1 MLFKILTEHFEKLEA
16 TTSRLAMMDIL
27 VHLFRETPPN
37 LMDKVVYLTLG
48 EVYPPYIG
56 LEIGLADKL
65 VLRAISLATGIPDG
79 RVEQEYKN
87 LGDSGL
93 VAEKLLSTRR
103 KAALF
108 SQPLTVEKVYST
120 FEKMCRISGEGAQD
134 TKIKLFAGLLTD
146 ATPKEAKYLSRI
158 ASGRLR
164 LGLAEMTILDALAIA
179 YGGSRELR
187 DIIERAYNI
196 TSDIGLI
203 AKTLAEGGVDAIK
216 GIRITVGRPIKPQ
229 LAERLSSLNEILG
242 KLGGKCIAEYKYDGL
257 RIQAHISDGNVI
269 LFSRRQE
276 NITEQFPDIVEALR
290 KCLKAR
296 EAILDGEA
304 VPVDPN
310 TGELLPFQVVA
321 QRRRK
326 YDIDRYA
333 EEIPVTLFLFDILYL
348 DGIDL
353 TVKPYLERKKVLE
366 TVIEETDRVKLAQY
380 IISGNIEEIENFF
393 HRAIQDG
400 TEGLICKSILP
411 DSLYEAGKRGWQW
424 IKWKRSYRSE
434 MVDTV
439 DLVAVGAFAGRGK
452 RAGTYGAL
460 LMAVYNSEK
469 DRFETICKLGSGFT
483 DEDLARLPEI
493 FKPYL
498 ISHKHPRVESN
509 IEADYWFIPAVVAE
523 VIGDE
528 ITLSP
533 MHTCGFGIVR
543 PKSGLAIRFPRLI
556 RFREDKRPEDATT
569 TAEIVEMY
577 RMQLKTI
584 EEEASIDTTS

>member
-164 LGLAEMTILDALAIA
+164 LGVAEMTILDALAIA

-242 KLGGKCIAEYKYDGL
+242 KLSGKCIAEYKYDGL

-460 LMAVYNSEK
+460 LMAVYNPEK

>member
-1 MLFKILTEHFEKLEA
+1 MFFKTLTEHFEKLEA

-48 EVYPPYIG
+48 EVYPPYVG

-65 VLRAISLATGIPDG
+65 VLRAISLATGIQDS
-79 RVEQEYKN
+79 RVEQEYKT

-164 LGLAEMTILDALAIA
+164 LGVAEMTILDALAIA

-203 AKTLAEGGVDAIK
+203 AKALAEGGVDAIK
-216 GIRITVGRPIKPQ
+216 SIRITVGRPIKPQ

-242 KLGGKCIAEYKYDGL
+242 KLNGKCIAEYKYDGL
-257 RIQAHISDGNVI
+257 RIQAHISDGTVL

-276 NITEQFPDIVEALR
+276 NITKQFPDIVEVLR

-393 HRAIQDG
+393 HKAIQDG

-411 DSLYEAGKRGWQW
+411 DSIYEAGKRGWQW

-460 LMAVYNSEK
+460 LMAVYNPEK

-509 IEADYWFIPAVVAE
+509 MEADYWFIPAIVAE

-533 MHTCGFGIVR
+533 MHTCGFGIIR

-584 EEEASIDTTS
+584 EEETSIDTTS

>member
-1 MLFKILTEHFEKLEA
+1 MLFKALVEHFEKLEA
-16 TTSRLAMMDIL
+16 TTSRLAMIDIL
-27 VHLFRETPPN
+27 VHLFSETPPN

-48 EVYPPYIG
+48 EVYPSYVG
-56 LEIGLADKL
+56 LEVGLADKL
-65 VLRAISLATGIPDG
+65 VLRAVVLATGIPDLK
-79 RVEQEYKN
+79 VEQEYKA

-93 VAEKLLSTRR
+93 VAEKLLSTKR
-103 KAALF
+103 KATLF
-108 SQPLTVEKVYST
+108 SQPLTVEKVYIT
-120 FEKMCRISGEGAQD
+120 LEKMCRISGEGAQD

-146 ATPKEAKYLSRI
+146 STPKEAKYLSRI
-158 ASGRLR
+158 VSGRLR
-164 LGLAEMTILDALAIA
+164 LGVAEMTILDALAVA

-187 DIIERAYNI
+187 DTIERAYNI

-203 AKTLAEGGVDAIK
+203 AKTLAEGGIDAVKNIK
-216 GIRITVGRPIKPQ
+216 VAIGRPIKPQ
-229 LAERLSSLNEILG
+229 LAERLSSLDEILE
-242 KLGGKCIAEYKYDGL
+242 KLNGRCIAEYKYDGL
-257 RIQAHISDGNVI
+257 RIQAHIADGAVI

-276 NITEQFPDIVEALR
+276 NITEQFPDIVEALK
-290 KCLKAR
+290 KCVVAN

-326 YDIDRYA
+326 YDIERYA

-348 DGIDL
+348 DGEDL
-353 TVKPYLERKKVLE
+353 TVKPYLERKKLLE
-366 TVIEETDRVKLAQY
+366 SVIKETDRVKLAQY
-380 IISGNIEEIENFF
+380 IVSGNPEEIERFF
-393 HRAIQDG
+393 HKSIEEG

-411 DSLYEAGKRGWQW
+411 NSIYEAGKRGWQW

-434 MVDTV
+434 MTDTV

-460 LMAVYNSEK
+460 LMAAYNSDK
-469 DRFETICKLGSGFT
+469 DRFETVCKLGSGFT
-483 DEDLARLPEI
+483 DEDLAKLPEM

-498 ISHKHPRVESN
+498 INHKHPRVESS
-509 IEADYWFIPAVVAE
+509 IEADYWFVPVIVAE

-533 MHTCGFGIVR
+533 MHTCGFEAIR
-543 PKSGLAIRFPRLI
+543 PKSGLAIRFPRLV
-556 RFREDKRPEDATT
+556 RFREDKSAEDATT
-569 TAEIVEMY
+569 TTEIIEMY

-584 EEEASIDTTS
+584 EETTPTDTA

>member
-1 MLFKILTEHFEKLEA
+1 MLFRILTEHFEKLEV

-27 VHLFRETPPN
+27 VHLFSETPPN

-48 EVYPPYIG
+48 EVYPPYVG

-65 VLRAISLATGIPDG
+65 ILRAISLATGLPDG
-79 RVEQEYKN
+79 RVEQEYKT

-93 VAEKLLSTRR
+93 VAEKLLSTKR

-108 SQPLTVEKVYST
+108 SQPLTVEKVYTT

-134 TKIKLFAGLLTD
+134 TKIKLFAGLLMN
-146 ATPKEAKYLSRI
+146 ATPNEAKYLSRI

-164 LGLAEMTILDALAIA
+164 LGVAEMTILDALALA

-187 DIIERAYNI
+187 EIIERAYNM

-203 AKTLAEGGVDAIK
+203 AKTLAEGGIEAVRNIKIAIGK
-216 GIRITVGRPIKPQ
+216 PIKPQ
-229 LAERLSSLNEILG
+229 LAERLSSLDEILE
-242 KLGGKCIAEYKYDGL
+242 KLNGKCIAEYKYDGL
-257 RIQAHISDGNVI
+257 RIQAHIAGETVI

-276 NITEQFPDIVEALR
+276 NITEQFPDIVEALK
-290 KCLKAR
+290 KCIKAD

-326 YDIDRYA
+326 YDIEKYV

-348 DGIDL
+348 NGEDL
-353 TVKPYLERKKVLE
+353 TVKPYLERKKLLE
-366 TVIEETDRVKLAQY
+366 SIVEESDRVKLAQY
-380 IISGNIEEIENFF
+380 MISGNAEEIESFF
-393 HRAIQDG
+393 HKAIEEG

-411 DSLYEAGKRGWQW
+411 NSVYEAGKRGWQW

-434 MVDTV
+434 MTDTV

-460 LMAVYNSEK
+460 LMAAYNPDK
-469 DRFETICKLGSGFT
+469 DRFETVCKLGSGFT
-483 DEDLARLPEI
+483 DEDLAKLPEM

-498 ISHKHPRVESN
+498 IDHKHPRVESN
-509 IEADYWFIPAVVAE
+509 IEADYWFIPAIVAE

-533 MHTCGFGIVR
+533 MHTCGFGAIR
-543 PKSGLAIRFPRLI
+543 PKSGLAIRFPRLVK
-556 RFREDKRPEDATT
+556 FREDKRAEDATT
-569 TAEIVEMY
+569 TIEIIEMY

-584 EEEASIDTTS
+584 EEAAPADTA

>member
-1 MLFKILTEHFEKLEA
+1 MLFKTLVEHFEKLEA
-16 TTSRLAMMDIL
+16 TTSRLAMIDIL
-27 VHLFRETPPN
+27 VHLFRETPPDI
-37 LMDKVVYLTLG
+37 MDKVVYLTLG
-48 EVYPPYIG
+48 EVYPPYVG

-79 RVEQEYKN
+79 RVEQEYKA

-93 VAEKLLSTRR
+93 VAEKLLSVKR

-108 SQPLTVEKVYST
+108 SQPLTVEKVYAT
-120 FEKMCRISGEGAQD
+120 LEKICRVSGEGAQD

-146 ATPKEAKYLSRI
+146 STPKEAKYLSRI
-158 ASGRLR
+158 VSGKLR
-164 LGLAEMTILDALAIA
+164 LGVAEMTILDALAVA

-187 DIIERAYNI
+187 DTIERAYNM

-203 AKTLAEGGVDAIK
+203 AKTLAEGGVKAVENIK
-216 GIRITVGRPIKPQ
+216 ITIGRPIKPQ
-229 LAERLSSLNEILG
+229 LAERLSSLDEILE
-242 KLGGKCIAEYKYDGL
+242 KLNGRCIAEYKYDGI
-257 RIQAHISDGNVI
+257 RVQAHVADGKVI

-276 NITEQFPDIVEALR
+276 NITEQFPDIVEALK
-290 KCLKAR
+290 KCVKAS

-304 VPVDPN
+304 VPIDPN

-326 YDIDRYA
+326 YDIEKYA

-348 DGIDL
+348 DGVDL
-353 TVKPYLERKKVLE
+353 TVKPYLERKKLLE
-366 TVIEETDRVKLAQY
+366 SVIEETDRVKLAQY
-380 IISGNIEEIENFF
+380 IISGNPEEIESFF
-393 HRAIQDG
+393 HKSIEEG

-411 DSLYEAGKRGWQW
+411 SSVYEAGKRGWQW

-434 MVDTV
+434 MTDTV
-439 DLVAVGAFAGRGK
+439 DLVVVGAFAGRGK

-460 LMAVYNSEK
+460 LMAAYNPDK
-469 DRFETICKLGSGFT
+469 DRFETVCKLGSGFT
-483 DEDLARLPEI
+483 DEDLAKLPEM

-498 ISHKHPRVESN
+498 INHKHPRVESN
-509 IEADYWFIPAVVAE
+509 IEADYWFVPVIVAE

-533 MHTCGFGIVR
+533 MHTCGFGAIK
-543 PKSGLAIRFPRLI
+543 PKSGLAIRFPRLVK
-556 RFREDKRPEDATT
+556 FREDKGPEDATT
-569 TAEIVEMY
+569 TAEIIEMY

-584 EEEASIDTTS
+584 EETVSTDTS